1 MSGQCSGLRLE
12 QLSGYGAILR
22 LVGVMQMVHWESP
35 SSEDRFPPSRQVVLG
50 QKKRAEDHCS
60 RGPCSLLP
68 PSPSLPGACVAY
80 FLTKRRE
87 YRNSLNPFKGLKEK
101 EEKKLRSRRYRVG
114 F

>member
-1 MSGQCSGLRLE
+1 M
-12 QLSGYGAILR
+12 GYGPLLFA
-22 LVGVMQMVHWESP
+22 P
-35 SSEDRFPPSRQVVLG
+35 F
-50 QKKRAEDHCS
+50 
-60 RGPCSLLP
+60 LLP
-68 PSPSLPGACVAY
+68 LLPGACVAY